1 MTGFRPLQR
10 KQAPVIVFV
19 PEVEWNREKCPFS
32 SPFSGDVKGLFI
44 FLKIQ
49 KGVVALR
56 GILKRYR
63 DLLPLNPKTPML
75 SLQEGRTP
83 LIPLDS
89 IGKDLD
95 VRLFAKYEGANPT
108 GSFKDRGMVLAVAKA
123 MEAGAKGVIC
133 ASTGNTSA
141 SAAAYAARSGL
152 SCVVLL
158 PKGNVAMGKLA
169 QAMIYGAK
177 AVSVRGNFDEALVLA
192 LQAAGESGYAVVNS
206 INRFRLWGQRSVA
219 WEICDELG
227 RAPDRIILPVGNA
240 GNITASW
247 AGFVQYA
254 RLGRSANIPV
264 MIGVQAEGASPL
276 VTGKPFP
283 EPETVATAIRIGR
296 PVSSRRAS
304 WAVRMSGGEFI
315 SVSDGEIL
323 EAQKMLAR
331 REGVFAEPASCAGIA
346 GLYRLAAEGRLQR
359 KSEVVAILTGNGLKD
374 PDAVLSGLQLP
385 VETDADPA
393 SLREALS

>member
-1 MTGFRPLQR
+1 M
-10 KQAPVIVFV
+10 
-19 PEVEWNREKCPFS
+19 
-32 SPFSGDVKGLFI
+32 
-44 FLKIQ
+44 
-49 KGVVALR
+49 R

-63 DLLPLNPKTPML
+63 DLLPLNSDTPMI
-75 SLQEGRTP
+75 SLQEGQTP

-89 IGKDLD
+89 IGRDLG

-108 GSFKDRGMVLAVAKA
+108 GSFKDRGMVLAVSKA
-123 MEAGAKGVIC
+123 MEAGARGVIC

-152 SCVVLL
+152 SCIVLL
-158 PKGNVAMGKLA
+158 PKGKVAMGKLA

-177 AVSVRGNFDEALVLA
+177 AVSVRGNFDEALQLA
-192 LQAAGESGYAVVNS
+192 LKAAEESGYAVVNS

-227 RAPDRIILPVGNA
+227 HAPDRVILPVGNA

-254 RLGRSANIPV
+254 RLGRSAHIPV
-264 MIGVQAEGASPL
+264 MTGVQAEGASPL

-296 PVSSRRAS
+296 PVSGRRAS
-304 WAVRMSGGEFI
+304 WAAKMSGGEFL

-323 EAQKMLAR
+323 QAQGVLAR

-346 GLYRLAAEGRLQR
+346 GLYRMAADGKLPKNNEI
-359 KSEVVAILTGNGLKD
+359 VAILTGNGLKD

-385 VETDADPA
+385 VETDADPE
-393 SLREALS
+393 SLRKVLS

>member
-1 MTGFRPLQR
+1 M
-10 KQAPVIVFV
+10 
-19 PEVEWNREKCPFS
+19 
-32 SPFSGDVKGLFI
+32 
-44 FLKIQ
+44 
-49 KGVVALR
+49 KGVLEN
-56 GILKRYR
+56 YR
-63 DLLPLNPKTPML
+63 DLLPLSSATPMI
-75 SLQEGRTP
+75 SLLEGQTP

-89 IGKDLD
+89 IGKELGI
-95 VRLFAKYEGANPT
+95 RLFAKYEGANPT

-123 MEAGAKGVIC
+123 LEAGAKGVIC

-169 QAMIYGAK
+169 QAMIYGAR
-177 AVSVRGNFDEALVLA
+177 AVSVRGNFDEALLLA
-192 LQAAGESGYAVVNS
+192 LQAAEESGYAVVNS

-227 RAPDRIILPVGNA
+227 HAPDMVVLPVGNA

-254 RLGRSANIPV
+254 RLGRSSHVPV
-264 MIGVQAEGASPL
+264 MTGVQAEGASPL
-276 VTGKPFP
+276 VTGEHFP

-296 PVSSRRAS
+296 PVSGRRAS
-304 WAVRMSGGEFI
+304 WAVRMSCGEFL
-315 SVSDGEIL
+315 SVSDREIL

-346 GLYRLAAEGRLQR
+346 GLYRMAAGGRLPENR
-359 KSEVVAILTGNGLKD
+359 EIVAILTGNGLKD
-374 PDAVLSGLQLP
+374 PDVVLSGLELP
-385 VETDADPA
+385 VETDADPV
-393 SLREALS
+393 SLRDVLS